1 MNHPVTDSP
10 GRAPKWLAPA
20 ARRTGWG
27 WQRVVFSVAVS
38 ASLALLGLN
47 GLLVVRASL
56 FDGILNSGA
65 VAGAAS
71 HFGSLDH
78 RIHDVTFGLLYGP
91 GIVGLAVQLRSPR
104 RNVAAQVMA
113 LVPWAALGLVF
124 LLTNYWLPFG
134 TKFQMYAT
142 AAYGGLTLS
151 ALLLHPAG
159 RNLLGALRPSRACRP
174 MLSLVAGAAVPLL
187 GFAAVNV
194 GVQRQVARG
203 DIHWQ
208 VGHYGFMAAIGITI
222 VAVGVLSSLRPTG
235 WRLSAWVAG
244 GLAGLLGVLSLVYPE
259 SVSSFSPPWALA
271 AIAWGAGFV
280 AVAETVGMS
289 RSTAWP
295 FAADDSSS

>member
-1 MNHPVTDSP
+1 MS
-10 GRAPKWLAPA
+10 LAPA
-20 ARRTGWG
+20 ARHAGG
-27 WQRVVFSVAVS
+27 GQRAVFVVAVL

-47 GLLVVRASL
+47 GLLVVRPSL
-56 FDGILNSGA
+56 FDGILNPNV

-78 RIHDVTFGLLYGP
+78 RVHDVTFGLLYGP
-91 GIVGLAVQLRSPR
+91 GIVGLAAQLRSPR
-104 RNVAAQVMA
+104 RSVAAQVMA
-113 LVPWAALGLVF
+113 LAPWAALGVVF

-142 AAYGGLTLS
+142 AVYGGLTLS

-159 RNLLGALRPSRACRP
+159 RDLLAALRPSRACRP
-174 MLSLVAGAAVPLL
+174 MLLMVAVAAAPLL

-194 GVQRQVARG
+194 AVQRQVARG

-222 VAVGVLSSLRPTG
+222 VAVGVLAGLRPPG
-235 WRLSAWVAG
+235 WRLSAWTAG
-244 GLAGLLGVLSLVYPE
+244 GLAALLGALSLVYPE
-259 SVSSFSPPWALA
+259 SVSSLSPAWSLA

-280 AVAETVGMS
+280 AVGEKVGLPRS
-289 RSTAWP
+289 RPGS
-295 FAADDSSS
+295 